1 MTGVRN
7 ARRTARRAAAL
18 NLPTRKTGY
27 GHNGSGIGGTACAHD
42 DEPNRLNGCTGA
54 LPRR

>member
-7 ARRTARRAAAL
+7 ARRTARRAAVL
-18 NLPTRKTGY
+18 NLPTRKTRY
-27 GHNGSGIGGTACAHD
+27 GHNDSGVGGTARAHD